1 MQTNLDIQ
9 ASPIVPFT
17 SEYAPPGHGGPC
29 GYAPAGHGAHVG
41 MPLWGMGAQPLRGKG
56 ANFSRGLL
64 CLPLRI
70 AAV

>member
-17 SEYAPPGHGGPC
+17 SEYAPPGRGGPC
-29 GYAPAGHGAHVG
+29 GYAPAGHGGPAPAG
-41 MPLWGMGAQPLRGKG
+41 LG
-56 ANFSRGLL
+56 ANFPRGLL